1 MRIGMILD
9 SDFPPDPRV
18 ENEAV
23 TLIKNGYEVYLF
35 SLSFDKNFTANE
47 IYNGI
52 HVVRCYCPPIVYK
65 FMALAYTLPLYH
77 LYFRKPILKFLMS
90 YKIDTVH
97 IHDMQIARSI
107 FYLKKSINSTIVLDL
122 HENRPEIMKYYK
134 HVNTFP
140 GKYLIFPS
148 IWKKFEKKYIQLSDR
163 VVVVTNSA
171 KEYYV
176 NLYGVN
182 PGKIFVVPNTVREKF
197 YREYKLNRQI
207 VERFKGKF
215 NFLYLGETG
224 RRRGMFELIDAM
236 KKAINMGVEANLIIV
251 GTSKD
256 EYLLKE
262 KVKKNNLGKN
272 VFIEGWKDF
281 GLFQSYLTVADV
293 GVCPLHRNIH
303 HDTTFANKIFQYASF
318 GLPVIASNSTAQK
331 RVLDKMQCGLFH
343 EAKNSD
349 DLAKKLFEIYKKKD
363 LRNKLSTN
371 AIEAIRTKYK
381 WEIISM
387 SLIDLY
393 QGIK

>member
-18 ENEAV
+18 ENEAI

-35 SLSFDKNFTANE
+35 AMSFSKNFKAYE
-47 IYNGI
+47 VYNGI
-52 HVVRCYCPPIVYK
+52 HVVRCYCPPFVYK
-65 FMALAYTLPLYH
+65 LMALAYTFPFYH
-77 LYFRKPILKFLMS
+77 MYFKKAISLFLKS
-90 YKIDTVH
+90 NKIDAIH

-107 FYLKKSINSTIVLDL
+107 FYQKKNITAPIVLDL

-134 HVNTFP
+134 HVNSFP

-148 IWKKFEKKYIQLSDR
+148 IWKKYEQKYIHLSDR
-163 VVVVTNSA
+163 VIVVTNSA
-171 KEYYV
+171 KEYYINTYSV
-176 NLYGVN
+176 K
-182 PGKIFVVPNTVREKF
+182 PEKIVVVPNTVRERF
-197 YREYKLNRQI
+197 YQDYKLDKKI
-207 VERFKGKF
+207 IERFKGKF

-236 KKAINMGVEANLIIV
+236 KKAIARGVEANLIIV

-256 EYLLKE
+256 ETLLKE
-262 KVKKNNLGKN
+262 KVKKNNLEKK

-281 GLFQSYLTVADV
+281 GLFQSYLTVSDV

-318 GLPVIASNSTAQK
+318 GLPVVASNSTAQK

-343 EAKNSD
+343 EAKNVD
-349 DLAKKLFEIYKKKD
+349 DLAEKLIEIYKKDD
-363 LRNKLSTN
+363 LRNEMALN
-371 AIEAIRTKYK
+371 AKKAIRTKYN
-381 WEIISM
+381 WEIISNN
-387 SLIDLY
+387 LIELY
-393 QGIK
+393 RGL